1 MLVQGT
7 KGQKQKGQ
15 GHLERYIHYCD
26 WSNIRYV
33 ILLKDIVQRLTGH
46 NSIYFS
52 LIVVEYVLLII
63 SLTRFVPGANRYSA
77 KSVHLLITEYNGT
90 ATGFKL
96 MFIMISKTLLDVI
109 GFGTVSNES
118 YVFTNT
124 VVCPSQPLQ
133 LPFPKHILI

>member
-33 ILLKDIVQRLTGH
+33 ILLKEIVQRLT
-46 NSIYFS
+46 
-52 LIVVEYVLLII
+52 VEYVLLII

-77 KSVHLLITEYNGT
+77 KSVHLHIKENNRTST
-90 ATGFKL
+90 MFKL
-96 MFIMISKTLLDVI
+96 ASHVYYD
-109 GFGTVSNES
+109 TV
-118 YVFTNT
+118 
-124 VVCPSQPLQ
+124 
-133 LPFPKHILI
+133 KHS

>member
-7 KGQKQKGQ
+7 KGQTQKGQ

-33 ILLKDIVQRLTGH
+33 ILLKEIVQRLTGH
-46 NSIYFS
+46 NSVYFI
-52 LIVVEYVLLII
+52 LIVVEAVLLII
-63 SLTRFVPGANRYSA
+63 SLTLFVPGANRYSA

-96 MFIMISKTLLDVI
+96 MFIMI
-109 GFGTVSNES
+109 
-118 YVFTNT
+118 
-124 VVCPSQPLQ
+124 Q
-133 LPFPKHILI
+133 